1 MKIKYIFF
9 LIILFLQNISF
20 SEIIKPSPNLK
31 PQEVI
36 EIQLNALK
44 NNNLPYLNAG
54 IEQTWEFAHPSNKIY
69 TGPINNFKK
78 LMYTKSYSMMLNHIE
93 HTIIPI
99 EYNEDSSFFFIEL
112 IDIEGHIYGFQW
124 IVSKVLTDGEFQNC
138 WMTIS
143 VSQPIEISKSS

>member
-9 LIILFLQNISF
+9 LIILFLPNISF

-78 LMYTKSYSMMLNHIE
+78 LMYTNSYSMMLNHIE
-93 HTIIPI
+93 HKIIPI
-99 EYNEDSSFFFIEL
+99 EYNEDSSFFL
-112 IDIEGHIYGFQW
+112 L
-124 IVSKVLTDGEFQNC
+124 S
-138 WMTIS
+138 
-143 VSQPIEISKSS
+143 